1 MATHS
6 RFFPG
11 ESQGQ
16 RSLEG
21 YHPWGH
27 KELEVIEHMSQLKF
41 ILELVFPAFSCPQL
55 FGSRPLISATLCTG
69 DSEYSL

>member
-21 YHPWGH
+21 YRPWGH
-27 KELEVIEHMSQLKF
+27 KELEVTEHMSQLKF
-41 ILELVFPAFSCPQL
+41 IWELVFPAFSCPQP
-55 FGSRPLISATLCTG
+55 FCSRLLISMTLRTG